1 MCCLMDEGIMAKC
14 CVIDSKPSVSWG
26 CQLCWEDTAMGDG
39 GKQGWLLWVN
49 KQHCVWGSDCQ
60 QGAVPLAS

>member
-1 MCCLMDEGIMAKC
+1 M
-14 CVIDSKPSVSWG
+14 
-26 CQLCWEDTAMGDG
+26 LCDREQAPVCPGAASWEDTAVGDG
-39 GKQGWLLWVN
+39 GKQGSLLWVN